1 MLRLAPLSS
10 NSKVREF
17 TVTISFPETEKSATG
32 TFLLDSGSTLSFIS
46 PDLVNEL
53 GLTVHEISAPRQ
65 IEDAAGN
72 MLCQVDKYVTT
83 TINIKD
89 TVSLENYDLYLVPS
103 TAQFDHQNILG
114 MDIFDTVTNMG
125 LNIIHLTDNSRF
137 NPKRNLLYT
146 KESTTLLPNSEE
158 AIMVETQGTKI
169 IDKYIVTEGPQTK
182 PGAPLVIPD
191 GITFAENPVVYIVNN
206 SHHPI
211 TIEAGEAI
219 AAFKPAGNIIT
230 KNTESE
236 RLRLIT
242 HVSELKHERK
252 THILE
257 KIKKWEDDRKPKLKD
272 FTIKESMV
280 DVGKCAD
287 AKTKELLIKI
297 LNNRKGSFAMDK
309 TEQGMSFYEYQM
321 EFKVNEANEQIWPKL
336 SDFWV
341 RNYKHNLIQ
350 SQYIDE
356 EIEKLLQAGTISY
369 TSSNANLPT
378 ILILKITPEKKTKAR
393 LCIDFT
399 KLNKFVQVR
408 NWSVPNCPQV
418 LDTLSQAIANSRK
431 QGLKVMFCMTDVKA
445 AFQSIHLEPKSKMYT
460 AFSHR
465 DKSYAFENL
474 PFGLASSPAS
484 FTECVNRIM
493 VDILTKYKKNITIYI
508 DDILIWGTSTSLILK
523 ILDEVLERLEAEHL
537 LLNLE
542 KSTFF
547 VDEVNFLGK
556 IINNDGI
563 KPTEKSLME
572 IFNFDLPF
580 TMKNTQK
587 LLGHANFL
595 LDHLPR
601 FRVVAQPLYDL
612 ISRLIK
618 SEAKPSQKI
627 TLTETEKTAWENIK
641 NLAKSAVQLDHL
653 DYFGPMY
660 VTADACATHVGYCMG
675 NIVEQA
681 NGENHH
687 TVCKVGSFAMH
698 KALQNS
704 CSKIHEAFGLLNAL
718 KIMQRVLQGSEVTL
732 YSDNKAAV
740 NLIQKG
746 QFNASDCPRPLKYLF
761 PYTLNMCLTVKYLS
775 AQSPMISFADAIS
788 RNIIRVEK
796 LRICRNF
803 QTINIM
809 ADLNRD
815 KITQIQK
822 TDEWCQSLE
831 TKRKQNGIAKIN
843 GKAVVKRD
851 ETLFVV
857 RNGIECILIPEKL
870 ADEILDVIH
879 LSSIHGSIEVMA
891 RLLQKEKIYINRQNQ
906 KLQQIVDTC
915 LTCQL
920 HARVNAPKK
929 VFAFNLKPTANFE
942 RLHMDLFVLAY
953 SNGPYRFGLL
963 IIDAFS
969 GHLAGYLIKTK
980 ASTEV
985 AAKVRSYC
993 MTYNVNSATFT
1004 SDNGREFAN
1013 TDMQDVLTQF
1023 GCNQM
1028 FSAAI
1033 NPTANGII
1041 EAVVGS
1047 VKRKLRTMDTTEETL
1062 VNNFELVIYNHNS
1075 TPGKNRMNFT
1085 PFEISTGRRNLSL
1098 LTLDDSSLDTLT
1110 SVDDAYRQ
1118 MQMIQYQ
1125 VAEHVTN
1132 TMRTELFSVTKRPNQ
1147 TFRRLDFVLILGP
1160 PKPKFLV
1167 KSNLAWHGPM
1177 IVTSLFGRNG
1187 VKVRDIYSGRSYK
1200 RNTKYVKLLNLSN
1213 SLKRTI
1219 KEQLLQFKTGSLD
1232 PDTLEEIITRKLQE
1246 REELDNQLQ
1255 VEIKT
1260 LTAPARPLEDEI
1272 TNSPRQETE
1281 TYKEAENEPKSQKGK
1296 IDDNRYNLRQRNRV
1310 NYKL

>member
-32 TFLLDSGSTLSFIS
+32 KFLLDSGSTLSFIS
-46 PDLVNEL
+46 PELVNQL
-53 GLTVHEISAPRQ
+53 GLTVHERSTPRQ

-72 MLCQVDKYVTT
+72 ILCQVDQYVTT

-89 TVSLENYDLYLVPS
+89 TVSLENYELYLVPS
-103 TAQFDHQNILG
+103 AAQFDHENILG

-137 NPKRNLLYT
+137 SPQRNLLYT
-146 KESTTLLPNSEE
+146 KESTTLSPNSEE
-158 AIMVETQGTKI
+158 AVMVETKGVKI
-169 IDKYIVTEGPQTK
+169 TDKYIMTEGPEAK
-182 PGAPLVIPD
+182 PGAPLTIPD
-191 GITFAENPVVYIVNN
+191 GITFTENPVVYILNN
-206 SHHPI
+206 GCYPI

-219 AAFKPAGNIIT
+219 AAFRPAGNVIT
-230 KNTESE
+230 ENTENE

-257 KIKKWEDDRKPKLKD
+257 KIEKWENDRKPKLKD
-272 FTIKESMV
+272 FIIKESMV
-280 DVGKCAD
+280 DIGNCAD

-297 LNNRKGSFAMDK
+297 LNNRKGSFAMNK
-309 TEQGMSFYEYQM
+309 REQGMSFYEYQM

-369 TSSNANLPT
+369 ASSNANLPT
-378 ILILKITPEKKTKAR
+378 ILILKVTPDKKTKAR

-431 QGLKVMFCMTDVKA
+431 RGLKVMFCMTDVKA
-445 AFQSIHLEPKSKMYT
+445 AFQSIHLEPRSKMYT

-493 VDILTKYKKNITIYI
+493 VDILTKYKQNITIYI
-508 DDILIWGTSTSLILK
+508 DDILIWGTSTSLILQ

-542 KSTFF
+542 KSVFF

-601 FRVVAQPLYDL
+601 FRIVAQPLYEL

-618 SEAKPSQKI
+618 SEAKPSQKV
-627 TLTETEKTAWENIK
+627 TLTEAEKTAWENIK
-641 NLAKSAVQLDHL
+641 NLAKEAVQLDHL
-653 DYFGPMY
+653 DYFEPMY

-675 NIVEQA
+675 NIIEKP
-681 NGENHH
+681 NGTIHH
-687 TVCKVGSFAMH
+687 TVCKVGSFTMH

-796 LRICRNF
+796 LRITRNV
-803 QTINIM
+803 QAINIL
-809 ADLNRD
+809 ADLNQD
-815 KITQIQK
+815 KIAENQK
-822 TDEWCQSLE
+822 TDELCQLLN
-831 TKRKQNGIAKIN
+831 TKMTQNGIAKIN
-843 GKAVVKRD
+843 GKTVVKMK
-851 ETLFVV
+851 ETLFVIK
-857 RNGIECILIPEKL
+857 NNTKCILIPEKL

-879 LSSIHGSIEVMA
+879 SSSIHGSIEVMA

-906 KLQQIVDTC
+906 KLQSIVNTC

-929 VFAFNLKPTANFE
+929 AFSFNLKPTTNFQ
-942 RLHMDLFVLAY
+942 RLHMDLFDLAY

-969 GHLAGYLIKTK
+969 GHLAGYLIETKT
-980 ASTEV
+980 STEV
-985 AAKVRSYC
+985 AAKIRSYC
-993 MTYNVNSATFT
+993 MTFNINCATFM

-1013 TDMQDVLTQF
+1013 AEMQDVLTQF

-1033 NPTANGII
+1033 NPTANGIV

-1062 VNNFELVIYNHNS
+1062 ATNFVIYNHNS
-1075 TPGKNRMNFT
+1075 TPGKNRLNYT
-1085 PFEISTGRRNLSL
+1085 PFEISTGRKNLSL
-1098 LTLDDSSLDTLT
+1098 LTLDDDGLEALT
-1110 SVDDAYRQ
+1110 SVDDTYRQ
-1118 MQMIQYQ
+1118 MQIIQNQ
-1125 VAEHVTN
+1125 VAEHVTD
-1132 TMRTELFSVTKRPNQ
+1132 TMRSELFSVTRRPNQ
-1147 TFRRLDFVLILGP
+1147 IFRRLDFVLILGP
-1160 PKPKFLV
+1160 SKPKFLV
-1167 KSNLAWHGPM
+1167 KTNLAWHGPM

-1219 KEQLLQFKTGSLD
+1219 KEQLLKFRAGSLD

-1260 LTAPARPLEDEI
+1260 LTAPSRHHEEETA
-1272 TNSPRQETE
+1272 NSPRRETPV
-1281 TYKEAENEPKSQKGK
+1281 YKNDDKPQNNQRSN
-1296 IDDNRYNLRQRNRV
+1296 IDENRYNLRQRNRV
-1310 NYKL
+1310 NYKQ